1 MAIFPSKHSSKPDF
15 CICFVKFIYESLESA
30 LKVQI
35 YFSTLVKYT
44 VLKFSILNLASYTV
58 YSAAHTWLSRLE
70 VLNLVLLLRVLAKSS
85 SIHTK
90 FSTTRV
96 QL

>member
-1 MAIFPSKHSSKPDF
+1 MAIFPSKNSSKPDF

-44 VLKFSILNLASYTV
+44 VLKFSILASYT
-58 YSAAHTWLSRLE
+58 AAYKYVVVLE
-70 VLNLVLLLRVLAKSS
+70 VLNLVLLLAKSS
-85 SIHTK
+85 S
-90 FSTTRV
+90 
-96 QL
+96 

>member
-44 VLKFSILNLASYTV
+44 VLKFSILASYT
-58 YSAAHTWLSRLE
+58 AAYIAWLSRLE
-70 VLNLVLLLRVLAKSS
+70 VLNLVLLLAKSS
-85 SIHTK
+85 SIHTAVLPGYSC
-90 FSTTRV
+90 ST
-96 QL
+96 

>member
-1 MAIFPSKHSSKPDF
+1 MAIFPSKNSSKPDF

-44 VLKFSILNLASYTV
+44 VLKFSILATYMAKPVRRSKFSSTRV
-58 YSAAHTWLSRLE
+58 VLE
-70 VLNLVLLLRVLAKSS
+70 VLNLVLLLL
-85 SIHTK
+85 
-90 FSTTRV
+90 

>member
-1 MAIFPSKHSSKPDF
+1 MAIFPSKNSSKPDF

-44 VLKFSILNLASYTV
+44 VLKFSILATKFSSYT
-58 YSAAHTWLSRLE
+58 AAYM
-70 VLNLVLLLRVLAKSS
+70 AKPARS
-85 SIHTK
+85 TK
-90 FSTTRV
+90 FSTTTS
-96 QL
+96 

>member
-1 MAIFPSKHSSKPDF
+1 MAIFPSKNSSKLDF

-44 VLKFSILNLASYTV
+44 VLKFSILASYV
-58 YSAAHTWLSRLE
+58 YRDDSPDDSC
-70 VLNLVLLLRVLAKSS
+70 
-85 SIHTK
+85 IHG
-90 FSTTRV
+90 
-96 QL
+96 

>member
-1 MAIFPSKHSSKPDF
+1 MAIFPSKNSSKLDF

-44 VLKFSILNLASYTV
+44 VLKFSILATYMAKSVRRSKFSSTRV
-58 YSAAHTWLSRLE
+58 VLE
-70 VLNLVLLLRVLAKSS
+70 VLNLVLLLAKSS
-85 SIHTK
+85 SIHT
-90 FSTTRV
+90 TRV

>member
-1 MAIFPSKHSSKPDF
+1 MAIFPSKNSSKLDF

-44 VLKFSILNLASYTV
+44 VLKFSILASYTAV
-58 YSAAHTWLSRLE
+58 YIL
-70 VLNLVLLLRVLAKSS
+70 
-85 SIHTK
+85 
-90 FSTTRV
+90 
-96 QL
+96 

>member
-44 VLKFSILNLASYTV
+44 VLKFSILASYTAV
-58 YSAAHTWLSRLE
+58 VVLE
-70 VLNLVLLLRVLAKSS
+70 VLNLVLLLAKSS
-85 SIHTK
+85 SIHT
-90 FSTTRV
+90 TRV
-96 QL
+96 YTAVQL